1 LSLAQA
7 AALAVPWRNC
17 WLKRGCHLAI
27 CDINGEG
34 LQATAEQAARDGLRL
49 SQHVID
55 LSNRQ
60 AVAALPEQV
69 LAAHPGV
76 DVLINNAGIA
86 VGGTFEQVCEAHFDR
101 VMAINFDSVVSM
113 SRAFLPLLKQQPEAQ
128 LVNVSSLFGL
138 VSPPGQTAYCA
149 SKFAV
154 RGFSNSLRH
163 ELAGSSVGVTVV
175 HPGGV
180 STGIARNALGAEIG
194 NAERERH
201 VVQMEKKLRMPPQRA
216 AEIIVNGIEKRKARV
231 LVGNDARILS
241 WLERLMPVSYWA
253 VLTKLTGGKL

>member
-1 LSLAQA
+1 
-7 AALAVPWRNC
+7 
-17 WLKRGCHLAI
+17 
-27 CDINGEG
+27 
-34 LQATAEQAARDGLRL
+34 
-49 SQHVID
+49 
-55 LSNRQ
+55 
-60 AVAALPEQV
+60 
-69 LAAHPGV
+69 V